1 MTDNRG
7 RRKDRGARF
16 LVVAASLVVVIAGLR
31 QSSQLVLPFLTAVF
45 LAVVSLPIMVWLQR
59 RKLPAPL
66 AVLSTVAI
74 AAAVVSVLAIII
86 GRSVNQFAQVAPQYE
101 SRLRGLVNDLLS
113 WAEELG
119 LPALETSLFDYVNA
133 DTLINLMGGM
143 LADLAG
149 IVSNAFLVLLVVIF
163 ILFEAAGFRHK
174 LRVAFGDREGGS
186 LARFGEMTRQIQNYL
201 AIKTVVS
208 VATGLL
214 AGVWVWALDIDFP
227 LLWGLIAFLFN
238 YIPNLGSIFAAVGPV
253 LLAIVQFGPGRAISV
268 AAGYVAINLV
278 FGNVVEPL
286 MLGRR
291 LGLSTLVVLLSLV
304 FWGWV
309 WGPMGMLLAVPLT
322 MMVKIAL
329 ENTEDLRWVA
339 VMLDANPSASR
350 APAAPATPDVSPAGP
365 AAPSDVRREP
375 PAPTRTPAG

>member
-1 MTDNRG
+1 
-7 RRKDRGARF
+7 
-16 LVVAASLVVVIAGLR
+16 
-31 QSSQLVLPFLTAVF
+31 
-45 LAVVSLPIMVWLQR
+45 
-59 RKLPAPL
+59 
-66 AVLSTVAI
+66 
-74 AAAVVSVLAIII
+74 
-86 GRSVNQFAQVAPQYE
+86 
-101 SRLRGLVNDLLS
+101 
-113 WAEELG
+113 
-119 LPALETSLFDYVNA
+119 
-133 DTLINLMGGM
+133 
-143 LADLAG
+143 
-149 IVSNAFLVLLVVIF
+149 
-163 ILFEAAGFRHK
+163 
-174 LRVAFGDREGGS
+174 
-186 LARFGEMTRQIQNYL
+186 MTRQIQNYL

>member
-1 MTDNRG
+1 MDSQG
-7 RRKDRGARF
+7 RHNDRGARF
-16 LVVAASLVVVIAGLR
+16 LVMAAALVVVVAGLR
-31 QSSQLVLPFLTAVF
+31 QSSQILLPFLTAVF

-59 RKLPAPL
+59 RKVPTPL
-66 AVLSTVAI
+66 AVLSTVAA
-74 AAAVVSVLAIII
+74 AAAVVSVLAIVV
-86 GRSVNQFAQVAPQYE
+86 GRSVNEFAEVAPQYQE
-101 SRLRGLVNDLLS
+101 RLAVLVTDLLA
-113 WAEELG
+113 WVEGLG
-119 LPALETSLFDYVNA
+119 VPALETSLFEYMNA
-133 DTLINLMGGM
+133 DALINLVGNTLG
-143 LADLAG
+143 ALAG

-163 ILFEAAGFRHK
+163 ILFEAAGFGAK

-186 LARFGEMTRQIQNYL
+186 LARFGQMTLQIQNYL

-208 VATGLL
+208 VSTGLL
-214 AGVWVWALDIDFP
+214 AGLWVWALGIDFP
-227 LLWGLIAFLFN
+227 LLWGLIAFVFN

-253 LLAIVQFGPGRAISV
+253 LLALVQFGPGRGLVV

-286 MLGRR
+286 LLGRR

-350 APAAPATPDVSPAGP
+350 APTAPATPDVSPAAS
-365 AAPSDVRREP
+365 AAPSDARREP
-375 PAPTRTPAG
+375 TAPTHTPAG